1 MKSVLVTGASRGIGR
16 VIAETLAKD
25 GYRVAVNC
33 ANSRGAAEQLVE
45 TIRTA
50 GGAADVFQFDV
61 TKADAVKAGMAE
73 LHQKFDALDC
83 IVNNAVGHHD
93 VMPLEERTWEDHSFQ
108 LKFCVKAPVLLMAEV
123 VAGWKARGSG
133 RIINMGSEVVN
144 IGNAQFAHYVGA
156 KAAMLGLTRSWA
168 SELGPFGIN
177 VNLVEPGFITVERHE
192 DMAKDRM
199 IAEYRPHLPFNRM
212 GKPQDIAGAVAFL
225 ASDAASFVNGQTLAV
240 NGGRT
245 LA

>member
-1 MKSVLVTGASRGIGR
+1 MKTVLVTGASRGLGR

-25 GYRVAVNC
+25 GHRVAVNC
-33 ANSRGAAEQLVE
+33 ANSRSAAEDVVE
-45 TIRTA
+45 AIRTA
-50 GGAADVFQFDV
+50 GGEADVFQFDV
-61 TKADAVKAGMAE
+61 TEADAVMAGIAE
-73 LHQKFDALDC
+73 LHQRFGALDC

-93 VMPLEERTWEDHSFQ
+93 VIPLEEQTWEDHLFQ
-108 LKFCVKAPVLLMAEV
+108 LEFSVKAPVLLMAEV

-133 RIINMGSEVVN
+133 RIINIGSEVVN

-156 KAAMLGLTRSWA
+156 KAAMLGLTLSWA

-177 VNLVEPGFITVERHE
+177 VNLIEPGFITVERHE
-192 DMAKDRM
+192 EMAKDKM
-199 IAEYRPHLPFNRM
+199 IADYLPHLPFNRM
-212 GKPQDIAGAVAFL
+212 GKPKDIAGAVAFL

-245 LA
+245 LG